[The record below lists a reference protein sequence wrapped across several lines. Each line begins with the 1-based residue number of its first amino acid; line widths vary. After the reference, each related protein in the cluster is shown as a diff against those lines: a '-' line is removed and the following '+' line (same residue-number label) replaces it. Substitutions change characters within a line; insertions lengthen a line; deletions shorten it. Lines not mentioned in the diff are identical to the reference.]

1 MTQNTEI
8 KMTDEE
14 LRLGRKYIAWPL
26 LCVLGLLFLR
36 EATSARTV
44 LVSHVPIAW
53 TWAACTMGL
62 IFGLA
67 VAFQFLSLPL
77 KGLSKMKR
85 ALVAVHIVP
94 MLVFATSYLGRWIYE
109 IAAFVGSDTK
119 TKSAQVKIMQANI
132 SSRSAGH
139 RVIVKAI
146 PDGREFNVFV
156 IEQINREMGAIRPPL
171 WRLDYAEQK
180 YCVSLPLEYGRW
192 GVIRAQVPAMW
203 DEPIDTYVQ
212 CEVVRKEQK

>member
-8 KMTDEE
+8 KMTEEE

-36 EATSARTV
+36 EAISARTV
-44 LVSHVPIAW
+44 LVNHVPIVWA
-53 TWAACTMGL
+53 WAACTMGL

-67 VAFQFLSLPL
+67 VAFQSLSRPLP
-77 KGLSKMKR
+77 GQSKMKR
-85 ALVAVHIVP
+85 ALVAVYIVP
-94 MLVFATSYLGRWIYE
+94 MLVFAASYLGRWIFE
-109 IAAFVGSDTK
+109 IAAFVGTDAN

-132 SSRSAGH
+132 KSRSAGY
-139 RVIVKAI
+139 RVTVKAI

-156 IEQINREMGAIRPPL
+156 IEQINREIGAIRPPL
-171 WRLDYAEQK
+171 WRLDYADQK

-192 GVIRAQVPAMW
+192 GVIRAQVPALW

-212 CEVVRKEQK
+212 CEDVREDQK